1 MAKRKRNIV
10 GHFISSFKGS
20 FGSNSE
26 GSNNFIKN
34 NISSLFMIAL
44 IIFMVSP
51 WITLLIKSKKFQ
63 AFIFS
68 LLKFYREHFI
78 SDEEFNN
85 GKCGKTEDI

>member
-1 MAKRKRNIV
+1 MAKRKRNSV
-10 GHFISSFKGS
+10 GQFISSFKGS
-20 FGSNSE
+20 FGSNYE
-26 GSNNFIKN
+26 GSMNFIKN
-34 NISSLFMIAL
+34 NISSLFIITL

>member
-1 MAKRKRNIV
+1 
-10 GHFISSFKGS
+10 
-20 FGSNSE
+20 
-26 GSNNFIKN
+26 
-34 NISSLFMIAL
+34 MIAL

-78 SDEEFNN
+78 NDEEFMN

>member
-1 MAKRKRNIV
+1 
-10 GHFISSFKGS
+10 
-20 FGSNSE
+20 
-26 GSNNFIKN
+26 
-34 NISSLFMIAL
+34 MITL

-51 WITLLIKSKKFQ
+51 WIILLIKSKKFQ

>member
-1 MAKRKRNIV
+1 MAKRKRNSV
-10 GHFISSFKGS
+10 GQFISSFKGS
-20 FGSNSE
+20 FGSNCE
-26 GSNNFIKN
+26 GSMNFIKN
-34 NISSLFMIAL
+34 NISSLFIITL
-44 IIFMVSP
+44 IIFMVST

-78 SDEEFNN
+78 SDEEYNN

>member
-1 MAKRKRNIV
+1 MANRKRNSV
-10 GHFISSFKGS
+10 GQFISSFKGS
-20 FGSNSE
+20 FGSNCE
-26 GSNNFIKN
+26 GSMNFIKN
-34 NISSLFMIAL
+34 NISSPFIITL